1 MDHMVLVGGVFLV
14 AQGAMSDWCTSHLET
29 PLRLWLEQP
38 TVRPDSG
45 SFHRGTLPPRSPSR
59 VHTRTWI
66 AKVMQQSHQLCHSAW
81 ACLPT
86 TPPAMSPDVKM
97 LIKPRPIPL
106 EQSELQDMVL
116 ISLFSLPC
124 DSWVKLA
131 SSSIWLYGGPLLNSA
146 VGVLPE
152 AESGHGTGDQN
163 GPRQQAR
170 NVPKPTDW

>member
-1 MDHMVLVGGVFLV
+1 MIRAADRPPRQWKLSPRDTSPSFSLSSAHADLNSKGDAAVTPALSQCFGVF
-14 AQGAMSDWCTSHLET
+14 AN
-29 PLRLWLEQP
+29 
-38 TVRPDSG
+38 
-45 SFHRGTLPPRSPSR
+45 PP
-59 VHTRTWI
+59 
-66 AKVMQQSHQLCHSAW
+66 
-81 ACLPT
+81 
-86 TPPAMSPDVKM
+86 TPPAMSPDVKL

-131 SSSIWLYGGPLLNSA
+131 SSSMWLYGGPLLNSV

-152 AESGHGTGDQN
+152 AEAGIQADTGRATTPREIKN

-170 NVPKPTDW
+170 NVPKPTD